1 MSEPALREVVDLGS
15 RRPHTTVK
23 GRLPPGDGGGTS
35 DEMEARVTSLETK
48 FERIDAKLDDIVRRF
63 DVRFD
68 ATNAKIDAYKA
79 EAAALGAKVDARP
92 TTAGIIGIVATLV
105 LFGVVSALAPIA
117 ASWLNQSI
125 DESKARV
132 QMLAPPPPAAPPP

>member
-1 MSEPALREVVDLGS
+1 MSDPILREVVDLGA

-23 GRLPPGDGGGTS
+23 NRLPPGDGGGTS
-35 DEMEARVTSLETK
+35 DEMEARVASLEAK
-48 FERIDAKLDDIVRRF
+48 FERVDAKLDDILRRF
-63 DVRFD
+63 DT
-68 ATNAKIDAYKA
+68 TNGKIDAYKA

-125 DESKARV
+125 AESKARV
-132 QMLAPPPPAAPPP
+132 QVLTTAPPAASSAP

>member
-1 MSEPALREVVDLGS
+1 
-15 RRPHTTVK
+15 
-23 GRLPPGDGGGTS
+23 
-35 DEMEARVTSLETK
+35 MEARVTSLETK